1 MFFQHENRFRYKFF
15 RYCSIFKVLCAS
27 ALAAD
32 DLIILPQKRVF
43 VKHFFERFLRFI
55 FDSVESFYLTF
66 ILKCFILSDVRL
78 TVMYF
83 STASF
88 KKQALFY
95 NFYAKIILLTFCPV
109 FYIFYRHFLPY
120 SSKSR
125 VRSRIRILRSR
136 REICTCVVCN
146 AFAVSLWVRLP

>member
-1 MFFQHENRFRYKFF
+1 M
-15 RYCSIFKVLCAS
+15 
-27 ALAAD
+27 
-32 DLIILPQKRVF
+32 
-43 VKHFFERFLRFI
+43 RFI

-95 NFYAKIILLTFCPV
+95 IFYTKIILLTFCPV
-109 FYIFYRHFLPY
+109 FYIYYRHFLPY

-136 REICTCVVCN
+136 REICT
-146 AFAVSLWVRLP
+146 